1 MIYLKKINFE
11 DIDKEYEAIKKIPQN
26 ENGLENKYYNV
37 DREEFEKVV
46 IPKLLKR
53 SEGFELPEGYVPD
66 TYFFLWD
73 NDKIV
78 GLFKIRHYLNESLV
92 KGAGHIGY
100 CILKEYRGLGY
111 ATEGLKCAIEIS
123 RTLIREDEIYLSS
136 YKDNPSSLKVQIKC
150 GAYLTGESELEYF
163 TKIKLNN
170 EKNIHFGIRDLKRDD
185 WSRITKKTINIE
197 EIKTDYFEG
206 KICLLIMNE
215 VSSPLAVD
223 SPIGKVIIADNNY
236 KNIIIAPKNKNWWL
250 TVMYNDKNELIE
262 SYFDI
267 TRLNNFYNDDNPFFI
282 DMKLD
287 VCIPNG
293 HEPIIMDEDDLK
305 EVLYEEMITL
315 DEYNMAYEVAN
326 KIITQYKNHKEEYY
340 NFIESYL
347 NRLR

>member
-1 MIYLKKINFE
+1 MKLYIFQKSTKLMVKI
-11 DIDKEYEAIKKIPQN
+11 K
-26 ENGLENKYYNV
+26 
-37 DREEFEKVV
+37 
-46 IPKLLKR
+46 
-53 SEGFELPEGYVPD
+53 
-66 TYFFLWD
+66 
-73 NDKIV
+73 
-78 GLFKIRHYLNESLV
+78 
-92 KGAGHIGY
+92 
-100 CILKEYRGLGY
+100 
-111 ATEGLKCAIEIS
+111 
-123 RTLIREDEIYLSS
+123 
-136 YKDNPSSLKVQIKC
+136 
-150 GAYLTGESELEYF
+150 LEYF

-315 DEYNMAYEVAN
+315 DEYNIAYEVAN